1 MARRF
6 QQDES
11 DGETK
16 VDMSPLIDCVFILL
30 IFFIVT
36 TTFVDEKGKQMPT
49 PDSASAAEPTDE
61 EPTTVVLEV
70 NGRGEVLHE
79 GQAIGIGGVQTVI
92 QNSPKGTQSP
102 IIVQAVG
109 EARVGLMMRVK
120 EEAERAGAETISVT
134 HRHEATTGG

>member
-6 QQDES
+6 QQDEN

-49 PDSASAAEPTDE
+49 PDSAAAAEPTDE
-61 EPTTVVLEV
+61 ESTVVMLEITE
-70 NGRGEVLHE
+70 RGEVLHE
-79 GQAIGIGGVQTVI
+79 GQAVGVGSVQTLI
-92 QNSPKGTQSP
+92 QNSPKGRRSP
-102 IIVQAVG
+102 VVIQAVG
-109 EARVGLMMRVK
+109 DARVGLLMRVK
-120 EEAERAGAETISVT
+120 EEAERSGAETISVT
-134 HRHEATTGG
+134 HRHGGS

>member
-6 QQDES
+6 QQDEN

-49 PDSASAAEPTDE
+49 PDSAAAAEPTDE
-61 EPTTVVLEV
+61 ESTIVMIEITE
-70 NGRGEVLHE
+70 RGEVLHE
-79 GQAIGIGGVQTVI
+79 GRAVGVNAVQTLI
-92 QNSPKGTQSP
+92 QNSPKGRRSP
-102 IIVQAVG
+102 VVIQAVG
-109 EARVGLMMRVK
+109 DARVGLLMRVK
-120 EEAERAGAETISVT
+120 EEAERSGAETISVT
-134 HRHEATTGG
+134 HRHGSS